1 MTIGVNSIISRHA
14 GKVKM
19 IGVFIFYYAFRSKEN
34 NMNNFNLEE
43 FGNRII
49 KLREKNGK
57 SQEEICTELGVTQQT
72 LSRYEK
78 GQRQAS
84 LDFVYKASKYFNV
97 SADYILGLSRAA
109 APDNFVQE
117 VVNRYGLTESA
128 LKTLEHLNAPLDFDE
143 KEKNRIVEK
152 QKYISDSIENGKIP
166 LIKSLTE
173 EEKSKLFSVFQL
185 ETNKQ
190 ILSILNDILTVSTGR
205 EWETYGMQI
214 LNTIYNYCRGEYEN
228 VKIKRND
235 FAGTTYYE
243 ISADTQ
249 RNMELNILN
258 NILTEMRKVLTTEE
272 DLPLYTTSEM
282 IKLGLLPEDFD
293 EFDEKEDT
301 DNAQHNPSE
310 E

>member
-1 MTIGVNSIISRHA
+1 MKELSMKLT
-14 GKVKM
+14 GK
-19 IGVFIFYYAFRSKEN
+19 
-34 NMNNFNLEE
+34 
-43 FGNRII
+43 II
-49 KLREKNGK
+49 KELRESAGE
-57 SQEEICTELGVTQQT
+57 SQEQLANALNAPNRETIARWENG
-72 LSRYEK
+72 SRDLKREHIIAIA
-78 GQRQAS
+78 QH
-84 LDFVYKASKYFNV
+84 FNV

-109 APDNFVQE
+109 APDDFVQE

-128 LKTLEHLNAPLDFDE
+128 LKTLERLNAPLDFDE
-143 KEKNRIVEK
+143 KEKNRIVKK
-152 QKYISDSIENGKIP
+152 QKYISDSIENSNFFESTENGKIS
-166 LIKSLTE
+166 LVKSLTK
-173 EEKSKLFSVFQL
+173 EEKSKLFSILQM

-228 VKIKRND
+228 AEIKRND
-235 FAGTTYYE
+235 LAGTTYYE

-249 RNMELNILN
+249 RNMELYTLN
-258 NILTEMRKVLTTEE
+258 NILTEMRNVLTAEE

-293 EFDEKEDT
+293 EKEAAE
-301 DNAQHNPSE
+301 NVQHNPKE